1 MRNTSKG
8 SARGELPRRL
18 RRRSSPTPKAPALR
32 TSVVWVQVAREARK
46 RAEVPLHRRADSM
59 ARARAGLRRVLGRR
73 ARRVD
78 QDRLSRLKGD
88 RRAT

>member
-1 MRNTSKG
+1 M
-8 SARGELPRRL
+8 
-18 RRRSSPTPKAPALR
+18 
-32 TSVVWVQVAREARK
+32 AREARK